1 MYADSGS
8 TLFFKLANCF
18 QDLKLIEESGDII
31 WIVNMYVFWAN
42 PFIEKSSVRNG
53 VSDTEEIEDGFNVM
67 AYVSICFY
75 TRGRNFFFVFCCVW
89 KHIFCIFALFAY
101 NTFLSAFGQNECHD
115 PGVPVNGQRYGD
127 QFQLGSSVAFRCD
140 QGFIRT
146 QVKHSKHLCVKTHW
160 IFLNFEIFIS
170 KFFHVF
176 RDRIRWRVSSR
187 MAMWSGLQQF
197 HAVKV
202 TTTL

>member
-1 MYADSGS
+1 MNS
-8 TLFFKLANCF
+8 K
-18 QDLKLIEESGDII
+18 
-31 WIVNMYVFWAN
+31 YVCVLS
-42 PFIEKSSVRNG
+42 KSIHWKIFCAQR
-53 VSDTEEIEDGFNVM
+53 SDTEEIEDGFNVM

-89 KHIFCIFALFAY
+89 KHIFSIFALFAY

-146 QVKHSKHLCVKTHW
+146 QVKHSKHLCIKIHW